1 MSSILSPTIIRG
13 RGDGDELG
21 SRAGLATPHC
31 FAMCKIPA
39 GEGLGGLK
47 SRVMIGV
54 KAEMCEGRWVDR
66 RWDTGALL
74 SETVRTRIRQLT
86 AG

>member
-1 MSSILSPTIIRG
+1 
-13 RGDGDELG
+13 
-21 SRAGLATPHC
+21 
-31 FAMCKIPA
+31 MCKIPA
-39 GEGLGGLK
+39 GDGLGGLK
-47 SRVMIGV
+47 SRVMMGV
-54 KAEMCEGRWVDR
+54 KAEMCEGRWVLR